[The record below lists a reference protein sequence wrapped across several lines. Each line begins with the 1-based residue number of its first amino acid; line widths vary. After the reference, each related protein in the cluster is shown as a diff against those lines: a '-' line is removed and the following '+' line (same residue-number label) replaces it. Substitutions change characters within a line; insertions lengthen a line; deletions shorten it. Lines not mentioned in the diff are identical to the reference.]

1 MAYDPKLLKTGSDVA
16 AIVGIGETDFGADY
30 AAARARKPPT
40 TDVFGYAAKGF
51 KLALEDAGLKASDID
66 GMVAAL
72 VPWMRVEEVLGLDLQ
87 FSWGAFW
94 VHEAMALAID
104 AISSGRAECVAI
116 IYGNAYRSSG
126 RQFGGPN
133 AVATD
138 AVLHY
143 YWYRPWGFTS
153 QGAFDSVVVQR
164 YMEKYGL
171 KHEEIGMVP
180 IAQRAWASMNPRA
193 IMRNPITL
201 EDYLRSPFVA
211 APLRLLDYCLINDGG
226 VTLIVTSL
234 DRARR
239 LKKHPPVAVKGVGF
253 GEDNADMAQFR
264 PKLNFSRKQMSRAA
278 QEAYQ
283 MAGVGPEEISA
294 FYYYDNFSGE
304 LFYMLENCGYC
315 EEGRT
320 AEFIRTKGIGPGG
333 KFPVNTSGGMLS
345 EAYMHG
351 WNAQVEMV
359 RQLRGEAGPRQVEG
373 ARYAHFMLNQNAK
386 AGSVI
391 YGRMS

>member
-1 MAYDPKLLKTGSDVA
+1 MAYDPKLLKAGSDVA

-40 TDVFGYAAKGF
+40 ADVFGYAARGF
-51 KLALEDAGLKASDID
+51 KLALDDAGLQASDVD

-72 VPWMRVEEVLGLDLQ
+72 VPWMRVEEVLGLNLN

-104 AISSGRAECVAI
+104 AISSGRCECVAI
-116 IYGNAYRSSG
+116 IYGNNYRTAG

-133 AVATD
+133 AVASD

-143 YWYRPWGFTS
+143 FWYRPWGFTS

-164 YMEKYGL
+164 YMETYGL
-171 KHEEIGMVP
+171 KTEEIAMVP
-180 IAQRAWASMNPRA
+180 IAQRAWASKNPRA
-193 IMRNPITL
+193 IMRTPITL
-201 EDYLRSPFVA
+201 DDYLRSPFVA

-226 VTLIVTSL
+226 VSLILTSL
-234 DRARR
+234 ERAKRM
-239 LKKHPPVAVKGVGF
+239 KNHPVVAVKGVGF
-253 GEDNADMAQFR
+253 AEDNTDMAQLR
-264 PKLNFSRKQMSRAA
+264 PKLNFSRKQLKGAS

-283 MAGVGPEEISA
+283 MAGVGPQDISA

-304 LFYMLENCGYC
+304 LFYMLENCGHC
-315 EEGRT
+315 EEGRA

-351 WNAQVEMV
+351 WNAQAEMV
-359 RQLRGEAGPRQVEG
+359 RQLRGEAGERQIPN
-373 ARYAHFMLNQNAK
+373 ARYTQFMLNQNAK

-391 YGRMS
+391 YGRVS

>member
-1 MAYDPKLLKTGSDVA
+1 MAYDPKLLKSGSEVA

-40 TDVFGYAAKGF
+40 ADYFGYAARGL
-51 KLALEDAGLKASDID
+51 KLALDDAGLKKSDID

-94 VHEAMALAID
+94 VHEAMTLAVN
-104 AISSGRAECVAI
+104 AIQSGRCQNVAI
-116 IYGNAYRSSG
+116 IYGNNYRTAG

-133 AVATD
+133 AVASD
-138 AVLHY
+138 AVTHY
-143 YWYRPWGFTS
+143 SFYRPWGFTS

-164 YMEKYGL
+164 YMEIYGL
-171 KHEEIGMVP
+171 KPEEIGMVP
-180 IAQRAWASMNPRA
+180 VGQRAWASKNPRA
-193 IMRNPITL
+193 IMRNPITI

-211 APLRLLDYCLINDGG
+211 APLRLLDYCLVNDGG
-226 VTLIVTSL
+226 VCLILTSL
-234 DRARR
+234 DRAKRM
-239 LKKHPPVAVKGVGF
+239 KNHPAVAVKGIGF
-253 GEDNADMAQFR
+253 GEDNDDMAQFR
-264 PKLNFSRKQMSRAA
+264 PKLDFSRKQMTRAA
-278 QEAYQ
+278 QEVYQ
-283 MAGVGPEEISA
+283 MAGVGPEDVSA

-315 EEGRT
+315 KEGEA
-320 AEFIRTKGIGPGG
+320 AEFIRTRGIGPGG

-351 WNAQVEMV
+351 WNGQAEMV
-359 RQLRGEAGPRQVEG
+359 RQLRGEAGERQVPN
-373 ARYAHFMLNQNAK
+373 ARFAHFMLNQNAK
-386 AGSVI
+386 AGSVL
-391 YGRMS
+391 YGRVS